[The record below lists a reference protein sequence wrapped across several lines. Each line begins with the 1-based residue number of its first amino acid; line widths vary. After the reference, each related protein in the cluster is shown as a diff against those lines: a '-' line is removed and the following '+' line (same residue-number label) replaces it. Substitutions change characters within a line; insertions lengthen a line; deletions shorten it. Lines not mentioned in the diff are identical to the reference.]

1 MADDVIETLAKLK
14 PAAANRDAILFA
26 AGRASARLG
35 PWRLLLA
42 GLVIQQAVLIS
53 IWTTPKAPEKIVYVK
68 ADVPGEPAPPD
79 TQPAIPVPPSTPRRG
94 PDFSLLNLDPQIPE
108 PIPSASIVPEQH
120 WTVRTSLSDL

>member
-1 MADDVIETLAKLK
+1 MADDVIEALARLK

-26 AGRASARLG
+26 AGRASARRG

-53 IWTTPKAPEKIVYVK
+53 IWTTPKTPETIVYVK

-79 TQPAIPVPPSTPRRG
+79 PLPAIPEPPSIAPRSTG
-94 PDFSLLNLDPQIPE
+94 PWLLNLDPQSPE